1 MENVQ
6 RSCLKFAHFMSF
18 PGDGDC
24 SWEHVAR
31 KTLSYPVMCV
41 ASCQIQPGRSA
52 LATTCLACQYVHVL
66 QIQHCI
72 TNTLISCK
80 YASRTHQFIANL
92 VSEIGR
98 NYSQKASHSPSQ
110 ATHVSSSNWIYT
122 FPLCRGWVVAQ
133 QTRRLREK
141 RFLDNL
147 ICKE

>member
-1 MENVQ
+1 
-6 RSCLKFAHFMSF
+6 MSF

-24 SWEHVAR
+24 SREHVAR
-31 KTLSYPVMCV
+31 KALSYPVMCV
-41 ASCQIQPGRSA
+41 VCSQIQPRRSA
-52 LATTCLACQYVHVL
+52 LTTTCLACQYLHVL
-66 QIQHCI
+66 HIQHCI

-80 YASRTHQFIANL
+80 YASRSRTHTFIANL
-92 VSEIGR
+92 VSEVGG
-98 NYSQKASHSPSQ
+98 NYSQKARHSPSQ